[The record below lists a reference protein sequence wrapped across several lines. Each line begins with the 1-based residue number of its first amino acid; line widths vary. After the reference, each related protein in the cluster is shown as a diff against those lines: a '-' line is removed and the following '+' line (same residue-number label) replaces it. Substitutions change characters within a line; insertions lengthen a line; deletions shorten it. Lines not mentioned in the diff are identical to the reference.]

1 MGNTNFHHALKIR
14 EDLCIGCSHCMNV
27 CPTEAIRVK
36 NGKSVLFGDRCV
48 DCGECF
54 RVCPVS
60 AIIIDHDD
68 FNNIFDYKYR
78 VALVPAVFTGQFPV
92 DISLRQIFSVL
103 IDIGFT
109 HVYEVENGV
118 EILLEAINE
127 TSTPQPEK
135 KPLISSFC
143 PAIVRLIQVKF
154 PALVDNIL
162 LLKPPLDIS
171 ALHIRKEMEEKG
183 IPAEETGIFYV
194 TPCAAKIAAIKD
206 PVGEAASAITG
217 VINMDILFNRVYR
230 QVKQKNNHTCALPSG
245 SKLSNVA
252 MCWSLTNGE
261 APHVKGRSLAIDEI
275 KNVIEFLE
283 RLENDEFSDID
294 FLELRACDE
303 SCAGGV
309 LTISNRFLAAER
321 LRNHVENF
329 QPNPELQYP
338 DSLRSIYQNSEYLQE
353 NISIEKVYP
362 RSILKLDDNMAEAM
376 KKMERVNRIMQLLPM
391 VDCGICGAPSCQALA
406 QDIVQGLGNIKHC
419 IFIQKILEQ
428 KGELNLED
436 SVKIM
441 QDIWGYGKTNKYR
454 DLKGI

>member
-1 MGNTNFHHALKIR
+1 MDNLNFHHALKIR

-27 CPTEAIRVK
+27 CPTEAIRVR
-36 NGKSVLFGDRCV
+36 NGKSWLIADRCV

-68 FNNIFDYKYR
+68 FKNIFDFKTR
-78 VALVPAVFTGQFPV
+78 VALVPAVFTGQFPEDV
-92 DISLRQIFSVL
+92 SIRQITSVL
-103 IDIGFT
+103 MDLGFT

-118 EILLEAINE
+118 DIVRDAIQQTKKEN
-127 TSTPQPEK
+127 PDK

-154 PALVDNIL
+154 PALVDNIM

-171 ALHIRKEMEEKG
+171 AIHIRKTLVDQG
-183 IPAEETGIFYV
+183 IPEKETGVFYI

-206 PVGEAASAITG
+206 PVGETSSPITG
-217 VINMDILFNRVYR
+217 VINMDVLFNKVYR
-230 QVKQKNNHTCALPSG
+230 QVKQKNIQSCTIPVGKMLTQESR
-245 SKLSNVA
+245 
-252 MCWSLTNGE
+252 CWSLTNGE
-261 APHVKGRSLAIDEI
+261 ASQIKGRSLAIDEI
-275 KNVIEFLE
+275 QNVTDFLE
-283 RLENDEFSDID
+283 RLENEEVSGID

-309 LTISNRFLAAER
+309 LTVSNRFLTAER
-321 LRNHVENF
+321 LRNLPEN
-329 QPNPELQYP
+329 NLPEEEYIHPDDFTPISENKDYLLQHIGI
-338 DSLRSIYQNSEYLQE
+338 DEV
-353 NISIEKVYP
+353 KP
-362 RSILKLDDNMAEAM
+362 RSMMKLDENMSEAM
-376 KKMERVNRIMQLLPM
+376 KKMEKVNRLMQLLPM

-406 QDIVQGLGNIKHC
+406 QDIAQGKAHVNQC

-428 KGELNLED
+428 KGELSLED

-441 QDIWGYGKTNKYR
+441 QGVWGYGKTNKYR

>member
-1 MGNTNFHHALKIR
+1 MDNLKFHHALKIR

-36 NGKSVLFGDRCV
+36 NGKSWLIDDRCV

-68 FNNIFDYKYR
+68 FNYIFDYKYR
-78 VALVPAVFTGQFPV
+78 VALVPAVFTGQFPE
-92 DISLRQIFSVL
+92 DITIRQITSVL
-103 IDIGFT
+103 MDLGFT

-118 EILLEAINE
+118 NIVRNAIQQKAKDN
-127 TSTPQPEK
+127 PDI

-154 PALVDNIL
+154 PALVENIM
-162 LLKPPLDIS
+162 LLKPPLDMS
-171 ALHIRKEMEEKG
+171 AIHIRKALADQG
-183 IPAEETGIFYV
+183 IPVEETGVFYI

-206 PVGEAASAITG
+206 PVGELSSPITG
-217 VINMDILFNRVYR
+217 VINMDVLFNKVYR
-230 QVKQKNNHTCALPSG
+230 QVKQKNTLSCTVPMGKML
-245 SKLSNVA
+245 SKDSR
-252 MCWSLTNGE
+252 CWALTNGE
-261 APHVKGRSLAIDEI
+261 ASQVEGRSLAIDGI
-275 KNVIEFLE
+275 RNVTDFLE
-283 RLENDEFSDID
+283 RLENEEVSGID

-309 LTISNRFLAAER
+309 LTVSNRFLTAER
-321 LRNHVENF
+321 LRNQPENDLSEEDF
-329 QPNPELQYP
+329 FHP
-338 DSLRSIYQNSEYLQE
+338 DDLSPISENKEYLLQ
-353 NISIEKVYP
+353 NIGIKEVKP
-362 RSILKLDDNMAEAM
+362 RSMMKLDENMSEAM
-376 KKMERVNRIMQLLPM
+376 KKMEKVNRLVQLLPM
-391 VDCGICGAPSCQALA
+391 VDCGICGAPSCQAFA
-406 QDIVQGLGNIKHC
+406 QDIAQGKAQANQC

-428 KGELNLED
+428 KGELSLED

-441 QDIWGYGKTNKYR
+441 QGIWGYGKTNKYR